1 MSLRQSRA
9 LPSLFHD
16 WASDEGEAECSQ
28 EGRADASL
36 AIKVPHRGNV
46 HTGCPIFGMDGWSGK
61 KGQNGTRQV
70 GWLIK
75 KGRPIFQ
82 PIMEETNLS
91 NIPALK
97 LFSTEL

>member
-1 MSLRQSRA
+1 MYSS
-9 LPSLFHD
+9 
-16 WASDEGEAECSQ
+16 
-28 EGRADASL
+28 ASL
-36 AIKVPHRGNV
+36 GNI
-46 HTGCPIFGMDGWSGK
+46 HKGSLIFGMDGWSGK

-91 NIPALK
+91 NFPALK
-97 LFSTEL
+97 LLSTKLWVQFILFGFSIALIKLLGNHFIFC

>member
-1 MSLRQSRA
+1 MA
-9 LPSLFHD
+9 LGNIHK
-16 WASDEGEAECSQ
+16 
-28 EGRADASL
+28 GR
-36 AIKVPHRGNV
+36 
-46 HTGCPIFGMDGWSGK
+46 PIFGMDGWSGK

-91 NIPALK
+91 NVPALK
-97 LFSTEL
+97 LFSTKL